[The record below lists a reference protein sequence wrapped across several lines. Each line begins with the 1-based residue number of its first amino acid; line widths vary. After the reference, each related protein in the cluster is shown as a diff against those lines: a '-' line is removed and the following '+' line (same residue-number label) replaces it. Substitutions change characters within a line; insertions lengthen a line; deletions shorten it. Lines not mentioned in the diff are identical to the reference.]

1 MDNTLENLINYYD
14 QPSIMDLPSKISGIN
29 NFNNVQTA
37 DRKLIING
45 ELEFWVHDI
54 ILNDNCC
61 YFLKQNNN
69 EKNEYNNKEVNNRND
84 RNYRN
89 NSCIRRNLDSDSS
102 KKYTS
107 SRCNKH
113 KIKIQISNCKRN
125 AFTKQNTK
133 YLPSKMFSTINNSSY
148 LQTMSSGQSNCNNI
162 SFYSNK
168 NKKNS
173 SVNMR
178 RKKGYNKGAN
188 NNNNK
193 SLYINKEKINEDLIK
208 IKRLKEI
215 IKQRKISLGL
225 ISNKTLSKGKISEN
239 KNKRKAN
246 NYHSNYLRQNKY
258 QMSRI
263 NNSTFINT
271 TRNSNKKKGYLN
283 KSVNNSRYSI
293 SRNKEINLKKI
304 NINSNIRYN
313 NSGNS
318 LYTNISNDGIA
329 INNTKNP
336 HPTINI
342 TKITITD
349 KNEYDLF
356 FDVLLW
362 MYTEDMK
369 KIKKFIKNINIL
381 FSLLSLANFLK
392 MKKKFYKALLTNPNI
407 IFDLQ
412 IFDSP
417 LWSREKISFYVLE
430 IIIPFIDGNFNRI
443 YSLISWLKPTD
454 NADEYNEIIMKECLH
469 SKDFFLVR
477 NYIKKYKLLYTLSR
491 EEIIALKNIFYLYID
506 CLDMEGIFNN
516 FILSSDELI
525 CVKCNQRYDSVYQ
538 MLNENNNYNNYKTI
552 KNYIDNIQLKTEI
565 MNGQYRQKSND
576 NYHKKINSD
585 LNSSYINSFSAK
597 KKSF

>member
-14 QPSIMDLPSKISGIN
+14 QPSIMDFPSKISGIN

-45 ELEFWVHDI
+45 KLEFWVHDI
-54 ILNDNCC
+54 ILNDNCS
-61 YFLKQNNN
+61 YFLKQNNR
-69 EKNEYNNKEVNNRND
+69 EKNEYNSYTINNRND
-84 RNYRN
+84 RND
-89 NSCIRRNLDSDSS
+89 SCTRKNLDSDSS

-107 SRCNKH
+107 SRCNKY
-113 KIKIQISNCKRN
+113 KIKIQTSNYKRN

-133 YLPSKMFSTINNSSY
+133 YLPSKIFSTINNSSY
-148 LQTMSSGQSNCNNI
+148 LQTISSGQSNRNNI
-162 SFYSNK
+162 SFYNNK

-173 SVNMR
+173 SVNT
-178 RKKGYNKGAN
+178 RKKKVNIKGA

-193 SLYINKEKINEDLIK
+193 SLYINKVKINEDLIK

-225 ISNKTLSKGKISEN
+225 ISNKTLSKGKFSEN

-246 NYHSNYLRQNKY
+246 NYHSNHLRQSKY

-271 TRNSNKKKGYLN
+271 TRNSNKKSGYLN

-293 SRNKEINLKKI
+293 SRNKVINIKKI

-313 NSGNS
+313 NSGNN
-318 LYTNISNDGIA
+318 LYTNISYDGNA
-329 INNTKNP
+329 TNFNKTNTP
-336 HPTINI
+336 HPNI
-342 TKITITD
+342 KISKITITD

-369 KIKKFIKNINIL
+369 KIKKFIKNMNIL

-417 LWSREKISFYVLE
+417 FWSREKISFYVLE

-443 YSLISWLKPTD
+443 YALISWLKPTD
-454 NADEYNEIIMKECLH
+454 SADEYNEIIMKECLH

-477 NYIKKYKLLYTLSR
+477 NYIKKYKLIYTLSR
-491 EEIIALKNIFYLYID
+491 EEIITLKNIFYLYID

-516 FILSSDELI
+516 FVLSSDELV

-538 MLNENNNYNNYKTI
+538 ILNENNNYKTI
-552 KNYIDNIQLKTEI
+552 KNYVDNIHLKTEI

-576 NYHKKINSD
+576 NYHKKVKSD
-585 LNSSYINSFSAK
+585 FNSSYINSFSAK